1 MSIPYPMFMLV
12 RQRVGIILMILFLP
26 INGPLLR
33 IGFQE
38 VFGKSVPIGEFY
50 FFALCIILFV
60 LGGIMTFTPK
70 LKSPFQE

>member
-38 VFGKSVPIGEFY
+38 VFGRSVPIGEFY

>member
-1 MSIPYPMFMLV
+1 MSLPYPRFMLV
-12 RQRVGIILMILFLP
+12 RQRLGILLMILFLP

-33 IGFQE
+33 IGFEEIMNQP
-38 VFGKSVPIGEFY
+38 VPIGEFY
-50 FFALCIILFV
+50 FFTFCVILFF